1 MSRWLLALHSSTPV
15 LGVAVLDLDDPQ
27 GSRRV
32 LTRPAGRELT
42 NGLPAAVQ
50 ELLPADQW
58 PAIVRLAVATGPG
71 GFTGTRLTVVMART
85 LAQQL
90 DCPLDGISSFALMAP
105 RLAGQGALASPQ
117 DPFWIVQTL
126 PRRGQVGGGY
136 QVGEGGAV
144 SELQAPH
151 LLAEGEVV
159 QPALTMSEDVEADVS
174 WLLDCC
180 LAAHQRG
187 LPSPWAAVLPIYP
200 TSPVGVV

>member
-15 LGVAVLDLDDPQ
+15 LGVAALDLDDPQ

-32 LTRPAGRELT
+32 LTRAAGRELT
-42 NGLPAAVQ
+42 NTLLAAVQ
-50 ELLPADQW
+50 EVLPAHQW
-58 PAIVRLAVATGPG
+58 PEIVRLAVATGPG

-105 RLAGQGALASPQ
+105 RLARQGALVSPQ

-126 PRRGQVGGGY
+126 PRRGQVGGAYRLGL
-136 QVGEGGAV
+136 GGAV
-144 SELQAPH
+144 EEMQEPH
-151 LLAEGEVV
+151 LLADGDVV
-159 QPALTMSEDVEADVS
+159 QPALAMAEDVEADVG
-174 WLLDCC
+174 WLLECC

-187 LPSPWAAVLPIYP
+187 ESSPWSAVLPIYP